1 IPGERIVP
9 LPPMSLIAGET
20 GAAAESEAETLF
32 LDRAR
37 ASDPQFTAAP
47 EVLTELCARLDG
59 MPLAIELAAAR
70 SASLGPDGLLAGLDD
85 HLRLL
90 AGSRGST
97 ERHSSLR
104 AVIGWSHDLLD
115 DDEREMF

>member
-1 IPGERIVP
+1 
-9 LPPMSLIAGET
+9 
-20 GAAAESEAETLF
+20 
-32 LDRAR
+32 
-37 ASDPQFTAAP
+37 
-47 EVLTELCARLDG
+47 VLTELCTRLDG

-90 AGSRGST
+90 AGSRSAN

-115 DDEREMF
+115 EDERAMFRRLGMFAAGFDLNAAMGVFSAGRRGVGAA